1 MVIRK
6 SKRPI
11 YHCLFGIDDAIVGGV
26 LGLAGDLFGASM
38 ASDAQSSA
46 TQANREMQERN
57 IEWEKEQLQ
66 NKHQWE
72 VADLRAAGLNP
83 ILSGHSASS
92 AVSAGAPSNTP
103 VKPEFQLSRTLEAI
117 SNSALMQKQEQIA
130 AYDAETRR
138 IQANAQKT
146 LSNVEQSKAESAI
159 GLNESQRYLNLQNA
173 ERVKNLWPMEL
184 TYAKAKVSYTNQ
196 QIINSVIETKAKA
209 QYYSDAGKAQLMMG
223 SAAQS
228 QAAAAWHNAATQRML
243 AQTMEKNGVSQRM
256 INDVMAGKYNQE
268 IQESIARMNKVLTED
283 KQLNWQLDKD
293 MYHNPVASHQP
304 YNSETALFGIGEFL
318 SNAIGLGSLLK

>member
-1 MVIRK
+1 MGFLGDFFEPVM
-6 SKRPI
+6 
-11 YHCLFGIDDAIVGGV
+11 
-26 LGLAGDLFGASM
+26 GLATSVIGSAF
-38 ASDAQSSA
+38 QNSA
-46 TQANREMQERN
+46 TAGFQSANMDFVR
-57 IEWEKEQLQ
+57 EQLQ

-72 VADLRAAGLNP
+72 VEDLRKAGLNP
-83 ILSGHSASS
+83 ILSATNGSS
-92 AVSAGAPSNTP
+92 AVSTGSPQGAAVDIS
-103 VKPEFQLSRTLEAI
+103 KAMEAI
-117 SNSALMQKQEQIA
+117 SNSALMRKQEQIA

-138 IQANAQKT
+138 ISANAEKLKSKVEEQK
-146 LSNVEQSKAESAI
+146 VESAI

-196 QIINSVIETKAKA
+196 QIINSIIETKAKA
-209 QYYSDAGKAQLMMG
+209 QYYNDAGKAQLMLG

-228 QAAAAWHNAATQRML
+228 QAAAAWENARTQRLL
-243 AQTMEKNGVSQRM
+243 ADTMEKNGVSQRM
-256 INDVMAGKYNQE
+256 INDVLAGKHNQE

>member
-11 YHCLFGIDDAIVGGV
+11 YYCLFGLDDAIGGALLGGV
-26 LGLAGDLFGASM
+26 LDIAGGIFSADM
-38 ASDAQSSA
+38 QNSA
-46 TQANREMQERN
+46 TEAMQQRN
-57 IEWEKEQLQ
+57 IDWQREQLQ

-72 VADLRAAGLNP
+72 VEDLRKAGLNP
-83 ILSGHSASS
+83 ILSAPNASS
-92 AVSAGAPSNTP
+92 AVSAGSPQGANPNIN
-103 VKPEFQLSRTLEAI
+103 LSKTLEAL

-138 IQANAQKT
+138 IQANAQKA
-146 LSNVEQSKAESAI
+146 LSNVEQQKVESAI

-196 QIINSVIETKAKA
+196 QIINSIIETKAKA

-228 QAAAAWHNAATQRML
+228 QAAAAWENAATQRML

-293 MYHNPVASHQP
+293 MYHNPVASRQP
-304 YNSETALFGIGEFL
+304 FNSETALFGIGEFL

>member
-1 MVIRK
+1 MGLFDAVI
-6 SKRPI
+6 
-11 YHCLFGIDDAIVGGV
+11 GGV
-26 LGLAGDLFGASM
+26 FDLAGAAF
-38 ASDAQSSA
+38 QNSA
-46 TQANREMQERN
+46 TSEFQQANIDWQR
-57 IEWEKEQLQ
+57 EQLQ

-72 VADLRAAGLNP
+72 VEDLRKAGLNP
-83 ILSGHSASS
+83 ILSASNGSS
-92 AVSAGAPSNTP
+92 AVSAGSPQGAS
-103 VKPEFQLSRTLEAI
+103 VDFGKALEAI
-117 SNSALMQKQEQIA
+117 SNSALMRKQEQIA
-130 AYDAETRR
+130 EYDAETRR
-138 IQANAQKT
+138 ISANAQK
-146 LSNVEQSKAESAI
+146 LASKVEESKVESAI
-159 GLNESQRYLNLQNA
+159 GVNESQRYLNLQNA

-196 QIINSVIETKAKA
+196 QIINSIIETKAKA
-209 QYYSDAGKAQLMMG
+209 QYYSDAGKAQLMLG

-228 QAAAAWHNAATQRML
+228 QAAAAWENARTQRLL
-243 AQTMEKNGVSQRM
+243 ADTMEKNGVSQRM
-256 INDVMAGKYNQE
+256 INDVLAGKHNQE

>member
-11 YHCLFGIDDAIVGGV
+11 FYCFFDDLLGGV
-26 LGLAGDLFGASM
+26 LDIAGGIFGADM
-38 ASDAQSSA
+38 QNSA
-46 TQANREMQERN
+46 TEAMQTANIDWQR
-57 IEWEKEQLQ
+57 EQLQ

-72 VADLRAAGLNP
+72 VEDLRKAGLNP
-83 ILSGHSASS
+83 ILSAPNASS
-92 AVSAGAPSNTP
+92 AVSAGSPQGANPDI
-103 VKPEFQLSRTLEAI
+103 KLSKTLEAL
-117 SNSALMQKQEQIA
+117 SNSALIHKQEQIA
-130 AYDAETRR
+130 EYDAETRR
-138 IQANAQKT
+138 ISANAEKLKSKVEEQK
-146 LSNVEQSKAESAI
+146 VESAI
-159 GLNESQRYLNLQNA
+159 GLNESQRYLNIQNA
-173 ERVKNLWPMEL
+173 ERVKNLWPMEV

-196 QIINSVIETKAKA
+196 QIINSIIETKAKA
-209 QYYSDAGKAQLMMG
+209 QYYSDAGKAQLMLG

-228 QAAAAWHNAATQRML
+228 QAAAAWENARTQRLL
-243 AQTMEKNGVSQRM
+243 ADTMEKNGVSQRM
-256 INDVMAGKYNQE
+256 INDVLAGKHNQE